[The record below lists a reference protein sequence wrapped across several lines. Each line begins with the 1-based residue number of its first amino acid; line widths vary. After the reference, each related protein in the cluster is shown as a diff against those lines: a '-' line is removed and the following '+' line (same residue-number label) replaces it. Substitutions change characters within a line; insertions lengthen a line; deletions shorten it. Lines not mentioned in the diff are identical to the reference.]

1 MTTDEKY
8 IRRCIELASNGLCN
22 AAPNPMVG
30 AVIVHN
36 GKIIGE
42 GLRLS
47 AKAIM
52 PDAVKVMPKSMPYVP

>member
-22 AAPNPMVG
+22 AAPKV
-30 AVIVHN
+30 
-36 GKIIGE
+36 
-42 GLRLS
+42 RLS